1 MEYSCAYSSG
11 KFLSAANLTLLTTKS
26 MNESDTK
33 NAPLRYYEMDIENRM
48 GVSSST
54 GTSCNTWLSGL
65 IALVLTVILY
75 TVVSVLPTNFFSM
88 MLLERG
94 PTQHAAIFFGFWCTV
109 ILIIK
114 SSKLR
119 LQRRA
124 LGYASIPSDHQFVLS
139 SQTADQVVAQIYN
152 NAEDPERFLVYS
164 RILTA
169 ISNLKNLGRVSDVDE
184 ILRSVGE
191 RDESAHETS
200 FGLINGFLWAIPVLG
215 FIGTVLGLSVSIAS
229 FSSLLDSQ
237 SDISGIVGSLKEVTS
252 GLSTAFETTLLAL
265 VIALVLQ
272 LWMTAQKTAEERFLD
287 DCNDYCM
294 KQIVS
299 RIKILPYEQSREV

>member
-1 MEYSCAYSSG
+1 MNDN
-11 KFLSAANLTLLTTKS
+11 AARK
-26 MNESDTK
+26 
-33 NAPLRYYEMDIENRM
+33 APLRYYAMDLENRL
-48 GVSSST
+48 GVTSST
-54 GTSCNTWLSGL
+54 GTSCNIWLSGL
-65 IALVLTVILY
+65 FALVLTVVLY
-75 TVVSVLPTNFFSM
+75 AIASALPSNFFSM
-88 MLLERG
+88 MLIERG
-94 PTQHAAIFFGFWCTV
+94 PTQHAAIFFGFWCAV
-109 ILIIK
+109 ILVVK
-114 SSKLR
+114 NSKLR

-124 LGYASIPSDHQFVLS
+124 LSYAAIPSDHQFVLS
-139 SQTADQVVAQIYN
+139 SQTADQVVAQIYA

-184 ILRSVGE
+184 ILRSVGD

-237 SDISGIVGSLKEVTS
+237 TEISGIVGSLKEVTS

-299 RIKILPYEQSREV
+299 RIKILPYEQLREV